1 MVDVTIYT
9 RNGCG
14 YCTAA
19 VGLLNKKGVAFVEH
33 NATVE
38 PNARQEMLARAN
50 GRTTFPQVF
59 IGKTHVGGCDDLFAL
74 EGQGRLD
81 GLLKTGE
88 LA

>member
-19 VGLLNKKGVAFVEH
+19 VGLLTKKGVAFVEH

-88 LA
+88 LV

>member
-14 YCTAA
+14 FCTAA
-19 VGLLNKKGVAFVEH
+19 VGLFKKKGVAFVEH

-38 PNARQEMLARAN
+38 PDARQEMLARAN

-59 IGKTHVGGCDDLFAL
+59 IGKTHVGGCDDLYAL
-74 EGQGRLD
+74 EDQGRLD

-88 LA
+88 LV